1 MDHEKI
7 IIKQY
12 SPIYGTLG
20 IIFGFIGIFILSPLF
35 SPIALILGL
44 LACLKREYAAGIIS
58 ILFATIGILTS
69 PILMALI
76 NLPTITYDYRRPVIS
91 SEFPSESLSE
101 WSIICN
107 RM

>member
-1 MDHEKI
+1 MVQEKI

-35 SPIALILGL
+35 SPIALIMGT
-44 LACLKREYAAGIIS
+44 LACLRREYSAGVIS
-58 ILFATIGILTS
+58 ILFAVIGILTS

-76 NLPTITYDYRRPVIS
+76 NLPTITYYHYHGNP
-91 SEFPSESLSE
+91 L
-101 WSIICN
+101 
-107 RM
+107 

>member
-44 LACLKREYAAGIIS
+44 LACFKNEYAAGIIS
-58 ILFATIGILTS
+58 ILFAIIGIMTS

-76 NLPTITYDYRRPVIS
+76 NLPTITYYHYHGNP
-91 SEFPSESLSE
+91 L
-101 WSIICN
+101 
-107 RM
+107 